1 MLKQILLITMLILFP
16 CGTVMAEWVRAGGTH
31 KYDGYTDLSTIGANA
46 QRVTMW
52 TMKDFKVTKQI
63 PLGAF
68 RSVKIKKQYDCRG
81 NKSRLLLLKYF
92 TEPMGKG
99 RVLFSGKGTQQ
110 WSRVTP
116 ESDNETEWKIACKR
130 K

>member
-1 MLKQILLITMLILFP
+1 MLKQILLITMLILLS

-31 KYDGYTDLSTIGANA
+31 KYDGYTDLATIGATA

-52 TMKDFKVTKQI
+52 TMKDFKVTRQI

-68 RSVKIKKQYDCRG
+68 RSVKIKKQYDCRD
-81 NKSRLLLLKYF
+81 NKIRLLALKYF

-99 RVLFSGKGTQQ
+99 RLLFSGKGTKQ

-116 ESDNETEWKIACKR
+116 ESDHETEWKFACKW